1 MLSVHGVWARR
12 GALCLWAE
20 APARLPLGSGD
31 ADAVRD
37 ALSGAVPRLAHA
49 LVARARGTVE
59 LVLPTGEAPPAAAF
73 AAHRLPAVVLNPDR
87 ALDVLLEVARTDT
100 TALPWPVTVGDDLRW
115 LAAVATAA
123 RDRAAAGLLVPGLAQ
138 ADGEWWGRW
147 HPLVD
152 RSWRRWSEAAAAA
165 APPSALAE
173 VDLQPA
179 RGSGRAGGVGGQR
192 GRPALEVVEH
202 LVEEVTALV
211 GQRRATRSASPPP
224 GPVAAQEVAPGSDSP
239 AGVVAAWGEAL
250 RSGEPVSAGVP
261 ARELTDLAVRLE
273 RWRGSGTTQPA
284 ELLLR
289 VAEPRPGHD
298 DADAEGEDGDGTPS
312 GWSLQV
318 RLRSLDD
325 PSTVTTAAEARRG
338 VSGAWGQDWDGDLD
352 PWAFALAELGRAAA
366 VHPPLLAELGAGV
379 DDDAELTAQQVVDL
393 VTDGVPA
400 LLEAGVAV
408 ALPGRWLRPQV
419 GLSLR
424 TRSTALG
431 ATTDVPA
438 PVDRPGTLAQ
448 ADLVAVDWKVVL
460 GDVELDEAEL
470 AVLAEQRAPLVQLR
484 GQWVQVDQAALAR
497 SLRFLQRTA
506 HQDASLSSLVGVL
519 GQVASGSLPAPLVD
533 LDGDG
538 PLGALLRGEAEASVA
553 PVPAPRGLKAVLR
566 PYQERGV
573 AWLAFLDAHGLGGVL
588 ADDMGLGKTIQ
599 LLTLLLAERER
610 SGVQGGAAPAPVAP
624 TLLVCPMS
632 VVGNWERE
640 AARFAPDLRVLVH
653 HGPERLKGEALLAAC
668 TGATAG
674 GGAPDLVLT
683 TYPLV
688 ARDAADLA
696 AVGWRRVALDE
707 AQHVK
712 NLGTR
717 AARAVRQVAGPP
729 FAVGAPR
736 TQKIALTGTPVENR
750 LSELHAVLDFTNP
763 GLLGT
768 PARFRERFSVPI
780 EKHADATA
788 TALLTSLSR
797 PFVLRRAKTDPG
809 VAPDL
814 PAKLELVVRANLTT
828 EQAALYKAV
837 VDEMLAKIKEA
848 EAAKN
853 GEQRRGLVLA
863 TLTRLKQV
871 CNHPAQL
878 LADGSPFLRRGQHRS
893 GKLALVDDV
902 LDTVVADGEKALLF
916 TQYRELGAMLV
927 PHLRERYGVEV
938 PFLHGGVPKASRDAM
953 VEQFS
958 GGGAE
963 HRDGPPV
970 MLLSLRAG
978 GTGLNLVAA
987 NHVVHVDR
995 WWNPAVEAQATD
1007 RAFRIGQTRQVQ
1019 VRKLVC
1025 VGTVEERV
1033 DELMARK
1040 AALAASVVGSGEGWL
1055 TELSTADLHDLL
1067 RLGAE
1072 AVGD

>member
-1 MLSVHGVWARR
+1 M
-12 GALCLWAE
+12 
-20 APARLPLGSGD
+20 
-31 ADAVRD
+31 
-37 ALSGAVPRLAHA
+37 
-49 LVARARGTVE
+49 
-59 LVLPTGEAPPAAAF
+59 
-73 AAHRLPAVVLNPDR
+73 
-87 ALDVLLEVARTDT
+87 
-100 TALPWPVTVGDDLRW
+100 
-115 LAAVATAA
+115 
-123 RDRAAAGLLVPGLAQ
+123 
-138 ADGEWWGRW
+138 DG
-147 HPLVD
+147 
-152 RSWRRWSEAAAAA
+152 
-165 APPSALAE
+165 
-173 VDLQPA
+173 
-179 RGSGRAGGVGGQR
+179 GG
-192 GRPALEVVEH
+192 
-202 LVEEVTALV
+202 
-211 GQRRATRSASPPP
+211 
-224 GPVAAQEVAPGSDSP
+224 DSP

-250 RSGEPVSAGVP
+250 RTGEPVSAGVP

-289 VAEPRPGHD
+289 VAEPPPGHD
-298 DADAEGEDGDGTPS
+298 DDADDDAGGGAERRGG
-312 GWSLQV
+312 SLQV

-325 PSTVTTAAEARRG
+325 PSTVATAAEARRG
-338 VSGAWGQDWDGDLD
+338 VSGEWGQDWDGDLD

-366 VHPPLLAELGAGV
+366 VHPPLLAELGAEV
-379 DDDAELTAQQVVDL
+379 DADAELTAQQVVDL

-460 GDVELDEAEL
+460 GDVELDESEL

-497 SLRFLQRTA
+497 SLRFLQRSA

-538 PLGALLRGEAEASVA
+538 PLGALLRGEAETSVA
-553 PVPAPRGLKAVLR
+553 PVPAPRGLRAVLR

-610 SGVQGGAAPAPVAP
+610 HPGHGVPP

-653 HGPERLKGEALLAAC
+653 HGPERLKGEALVAAC
-668 TGATAG
+668 TGE
-674 GGAPDLVLT
+674 GAPDLVLT

-688 ARDAADLA
+688 ARDTPDLA

-717 AARAVRQVAGPP
+717 ASRAVRQVAGPP
-729 FAVGAPR
+729 FPAGAQR
-736 TQKIALTGTPVENR
+736 TQRLALTGTPVENR
-750 LSELHAVLDFTNP
+750 LSELHAVLDFANP
-763 GLLGT
+763 GLLGS

-780 EKHADATA
+780 EKHADEGA

-797 PFVLRRAKTDPG
+797 PFVLRRAKSDPG

-927 PHLRERYGVEV
+927 PHLRDRYGVEV

-958 GGGAE
+958 GGGAAQE
-963 HRDGPPV
+963 GGPPV

-1067 RLGAE
+1067 RLGSE

>member
-1 MLSVHGVWARR
+1 VLSVHGVWARR

-20 APARLPLGSGD
+20 APARLPLTGGD
-31 ADAVRD
+31 ADAVRE

-59 LVLPTGEAPPAAAF
+59 LVLPTGEAPPSAAF
-73 AAHRLPAVVLNPDR
+73 GAHRLPAVVLNPDR
-87 ALDVLLEVARTDT
+87 ALDVLLEVGRTDT
-100 TALPWPVTVGDDLRW
+100 SSLPWPVTVGDDLRW

-152 RSWRRWSEAAAAA
+152 RAWRRWSEAAAAA

-173 VDLQPA
+173 VELQPA
-179 RGSGRAGGVGGQR
+179 RGAGGAGGQR

-202 LVEEVTALV
+202 LVDEVTALV
-211 GQRRATRSASPPP
+211 GQHRATRPAGAPPVPPP
-224 GPVAAQEVAPGSDSP
+224 AAEQGTTASGESL

-250 RSGEPVSAGVP
+250 RTGEPVSAGVP

-298 DADAEGEDGDGTPS
+298 PADDPAGDDGAESSDGTPS

-438 PVDRPGTLAQ
+438 PVDGPGTLAQ

-538 PLGALLRGEAEASVA
+538 PLGALLRGEAETFVA
-553 PVPAPRGLKAVLR
+553 PVPPPRGLRAVLR

-573 AWLAFLDAHGLGGVL
+573 AWLSFLDAHGLGGVL

-610 SGVQGGAAPAPVAP
+610 AAAQGAGAAPVAA

-640 AARFAPDLRVLVH
+640 AARFAPGLRVLVH
-653 HGPERLKGEALLAAC
+653 HGPDRLKGEALLAAC
-668 TGATAG
+668 TG

-729 FAVGAPR
+729 HPAGG
-736 TQKIALTGTPVENR
+736 TQRLALTGTPVENR
-750 LSELHAVLDFTNP
+750 LSELHAVLDFANP

-768 PARFRERFSVPI
+768 PTRFRERFSVPI
-780 EKHADATA
+780 EKHADERA

-797 PFVLRRAKTDPG
+797 PFVLRRTKTDPD

-837 VDEMLAKIKEA
+837 VDEMLAKIREA

-878 LADGSPFLRRGQHRS
+878 LADGSSFLRRGQHRS

-938 PFLHGGVPKASRDAM
+938 PFLHGGVPRASRDAM

-958 GGGAE
+958 GGGAAQE
-963 HRDGPPV
+963 GGPPV

-1067 RLGAE
+1067 RLGSE

>member
-87 ALDVLLEVARTDT
+87 ALDVLLEVGRADT
-100 TALPWPVTVGDDLRW
+100 TSLPWPVTVGDDLRW

-123 RDRAAAGLLVPGLAQ
+123 SDRAGAGLLVPGLAQ

-152 RSWRRWSEAAAAA
+152 RAWRRWTETAAAV

-173 VDLQPA
+173 VELQPG
-179 RGSGRAGGVGGQR
+179 RGAGGVGGQR

-211 GQRRATRSASPPP
+211 GQRRATRPA
-224 GPVAAQEVAPGSDSP
+224 GPAPTSEVAAGGTDSA

-250 RSGEPVSAGVP
+250 RTGEPVSAGVP

-289 VAEPRPGHD
+289 IAEPRPGHD
-298 DADAEGEDGDGTPS
+298 DADDETGEGDGDGTPS

-448 ADLVAVDWKVVL
+448 ADLVSVDWKVVL

-538 PLGALLRGEAEASVA
+538 PLGALLRGEAETSVA
-553 PVPAPRGLKAVLR
+553 PVPAPQGLKAVLR

-573 AWLAFLDAHGLGGVL
+573 AWLSFLDAHGLGGVL

-610 SGVQGGAAPAPVAP
+610 AAAAGAGQAVPP

-653 HGPERLKGEALLAAC
+653 HGPERLRGEALLAAC
-668 TGATAG
+668 TGAVPR

-729 FAVGAPR
+729 FAVGAQR
-736 TQKIALTGTPVENR
+736 TQKLALTGTPVENR
-750 LSELHAVLDFTNP
+750 LSELHAVLDFANP

-780 EKHADATA
+780 EKHADERA

-797 PFVLRRAKTDPG
+797 PFVLRRTKTDPG

-837 VDEMLAKIKEA
+837 VDEMLAKIREA
-848 EAAKN
+848 EQQKN
-853 GEQRRGLVLA
+853 AEQRRGLVLA

-938 PFLHGGVPKASRDAM
+938 PFLHGGVPRASRDAM
-953 VEQFS
+953 VEEFS
-958 GGGAE
+958 GGGAATQG
-963 HRDGPPV
+963 GPPV

-1067 RLGAE
+1067 RLGSE